1 MKIIIIFINFLLI
14 TLILFSFMNS
24 KLVEG
29 LSGCSGSNKNAIYRQ
44 QALTNR
50 LFSEMN
56 KLKAEYNMLNVQS
69 TTNKS
74 LIAMNKAGSRA
85 AVSDLNDKRAEKEK
99 ELDDLEKENQQDEQP
114 GALPMPTGDGGSGG
128 FASRMKSSATQAR
141 F

>member
-1 MKIIIIFINFLLI
+1 
-14 TLILFSFMNS
+14 MNS

-29 LSGCSGSNKNAIYRQ
+29 LSGCSGSNKSAIYRQ

-85 AVSDLNDKRAEKEK
+85 AVSDLNDKKAEKEK
-99 ELDDLEKENQQDEQP
+99 ELDDLEKENSNDAANLP
-114 GALPMPTGDGGSGG
+114 PMPRGDGQLV
-128 FASRMKSSATQAR
+128 FCSSIETVR
-141 F
+141 RPSLIINYDIS

>member
-1 MKIIIIFINFLLI
+1 
-14 TLILFSFMNS
+14 MNS

-29 LSGCSGSNKNAIYRQ
+29 LSGCSGTNKNAIYRQ

-50 LFSEMN
+50 LFSQMN
-56 KLKAEYNMLNVQS
+56 TLKAEYKELD
-69 TTNKS
+69 NKRANNTR
-74 LIAMNKAGSRA
+74 LIAVNKAGSRS
-85 AVSDLNDKRAEKEK
+85 AVSDMNDKRKEKEK

-114 GALPMPTGDGGSGG
+114 GAPPMPTGDGGSGG

>member
-1 MKIIIIFINFLLI
+1 
-14 TLILFSFMNS
+14 MNS

-50 LFSEMN
+50 LFSQMN
-56 KLKAEYNMLNVQS
+56 TLKAEYKELDSKRTANSRLIAA
-69 TTNKS
+69 NKS
-74 LIAMNKAGSRA
+74 SSRS
-85 AVSDLNDKRAEKEK
+85 AVSSMKDKRKEKEK
-99 ELDDLEKENQQDEQP
+99 ELDDLAKKEGDSQP
-114 GALPMPTGDGGSGG
+114 GAAPMPTGDGGSGG

>member
-99 ELDDLEKENQQDEQP
+99 ELDDLGKKEGQTDVNVP
-114 GALPMPTGDGGSGG
+114 PLATGDGGSGA
-128 FASRMKSSATQAR
+128 FAAAMKQSADKS
-141 F
+141 

>member
-99 ELDDLEKENQQDEQP
+99 ELDDLGKKEGQNDVNVP
-114 GALPMPTGDGGSGG
+114 PLAKGDGGSGA
-128 FASRMKSSATQAR
+128 FAAAMKQSADNS
-141 F
+141 

>member
-99 ELDDLEKENQQDEQP
+99 ELDDLEKENSNDAANLP
-114 GALPMPTGDGGSGG
+114 PMPRGDGGGG
-128 FASRMKSSATQAR
+128 SFAAAMKQSADQA
-141 F
+141 

>member
-1 MKIIIIFINFLLI
+1 
-14 TLILFSFMNS
+14 MNS

-99 ELDDLEKENQQDEQP
+99 ELDDLGKKEGQTDVNVP
-114 GALPMPTGDGGSGG
+114 PLATGDGGSGA
-128 FASRMKSSATQAR
+128 FAAAMKQSADKS
-141 F
+141 